1 MLSYAFRALR
11 GNGYRRMA
19 AESFHNSAELC
30 AAILCRGVSAQLK
43 RGFQRE
49 YVPFTEPLTMLRR
62 QLVCDFDEYSIN
74 TYKNRILKSTLELLI
89 RADIS
94 KQRKH
99 EIRNLLMYFGDVD
112 TIDMH
117 SVNWHL
123 QYYRNDEEYQMLI
136 SICYLVVKGLLHSAQ
151 SGSLKL
157 AEFDEPQMARLY
169 EKFILEYYRKEH
181 PELKVASSQIEWAL
195 DAPNAHLL
203 PQMQS
208 DIMLSR
214 GARTLIID
222 AKFYNQIMS
231 PSPYGAAMYPACCYM
246 QKRTSSLPSM
256 KRST

>member
-1 MLSYAFRALR
+1 MIPIQNIYYMLSYAFRALR
-11 GNGYRRMA
+11 GDGYRRMA

-49 YVPFTEPLTMLRR
+49 YIPFTESLTAVRGKIDITGSLKSNLMLRR

-117 SVNWHL
+117 SVNFSL
-123 QYYRNDEEYQMLI
+123 SNQSSETLVFSRKIGILILVPYVFSLVFALMSRNKGNFLFRFPRPPYQAVL
-136 SICYLVVKGLLHSAQ
+136 
-151 SGSLKL
+151 
-157 AEFDEPQMARLY
+157 R
-169 EKFILEYYRKEH
+169 KF
-181 PELKVASSQIEWAL
+181 V
-195 DAPNAHLL
+195 
-203 PQMQS
+203 
-208 DIMLSR
+208 
-214 GARTLIID
+214 
-222 AKFYNQIMS
+222 
-231 PSPYGAAMYPACCYM
+231 
-246 QKRTSSLPSM
+246 SLPS
-256 KRST
+256 